1 MQGVFVHTE
10 FRRFSVRSV
19 RAFLPGRTC
28 DVGYRNKV
36 LPIFALVTP
45 LYVGLGSLNLYV
57 FGVCA
62 VSAVFAVDTV
72 SAVLAVDAVFSVN
85 SVCAVFS
92 VSTVNTVFTVD
103 TVFAVDS
110 VSAINTVFTV
120 GTVFT
125 VDSVSTVLAVCSGS
139 TSQLG
144 QSHKVAPIGFVTVF
158 PLDSSAVVPNL
169 RQGGV
174 GFCRVTP
181 CGKHDVK
188 HQKSAC
194 E

>member
-1 MQGVFVHTE
+1 
-10 FRRFSVRSV
+10 
-19 RAFLPGRTC
+19 
-28 DVGYRNKV
+28 VG
-36 LPIFALVTP
+36 F
-45 LYVGLGSLNLYV
+45 GSLNLYA

-62 VSAVFAVDTV
+62 VLAVDTVNAVFSVGTIDTVLAVCAVFSVDSVSAVFAV
-72 SAVLAVDAVFSVN
+72 SA
-85 SVCAVFS
+85 
-92 VSTVNTVFTVD
+92 
-103 TVFAVDS
+103 
-110 VSAINTVFTV
+110 VFTV

-188 HQKSAC
+188 HQKSTC

>member
-1 MQGVFVHTE
+1 M
-10 FRRFSVRSV
+10 
-19 RAFLPGRTC
+19 
-28 DVGYRNKV
+28 
-36 LPIFALVTP
+36 
-45 LYVGLGSLNLYV
+45 NLYV

-62 VSAVFAVDTV
+62 VSAVFTVGTINTVLAVDSVCSVSAVDTV
-72 SAVLAVDAVFSVN
+72 FTVNSVSAINTVFAVDAVFSGC
-85 SVCAVFS
+85 S
-92 VSTVNTVFTVD
+92 
-103 TVFAVDS
+103 
-110 VSAINTVFTV
+110 VFTV

>member
-1 MQGVFVHTE
+1 M
-10 FRRFSVRSV
+10 
-19 RAFLPGRTC
+19 
-28 DVGYRNKV
+28 
-36 LPIFALVTP
+36 
-45 LYVGLGSLNLYV
+45 NLYV

-62 VSAVFAVDTV
+62 VLAVDTVNAVFSVGTIDTVDAVFSVCAVFAVDTV
-72 SAVLAVDAVFSVN
+72 FA
-85 SVCAVFS
+85 VCAV
-92 VSTVNTVFTVD
+92 STINTVFTVD
-103 TVFAVDS
+103 AVFAIDS
-110 VSAINTVFTV
+110 VSAVFAVSAIN
-120 GTVFT
+120 
-125 VDSVSTVLAVCSGS
+125 TVLAVCSGS

-188 HQKSAC
+188 HQKSTC